1 MPPLPGF
8 LHRSGFSLLA
18 LLILFPVSPQ
28 ASDASAC
35 VVLVAVDIEASEV
48 LSSSESRDLVAPFLG
63 ACIDAALTRDLLS
76 ALSDRLISNGYVT
89 SRPYLLEQDISDGQI
104 DIRILA
110 GTVEAIVDADSG
122 ESNGKIA
129 TAFLFHDE
137 ILNLRQL
144 ETSLEVIER
153 VPSTSARIEIRP
165 GSRQGGSVVAI
176 ETRESNP
183 FRFELGV
190 NAQTDLD
197 SQLSLLI
204 NRDNLFDINDVL
216 QFRMNSGEVRENV
229 QSNRSRELN
238 YSFPLGAN
246 LLELSY
252 SDINFEQRV
261 QGSSGSFL
269 SEGET
274 LARRYRISRVVN
286 RSQSNRLT
294 LALALELRDTD
305 NFFEGEPVDV
315 SSYKTSQLQ
324 LELQHDWYRPWGRL
338 ALSYIYHQGLDSFGA
353 RDDDYFTRADGA
365 DSEAR
370 LQFEKFIV
378 DAGAIYYLDGP
389 SWYLDTN
396 LHWQY
401 SDDILFDSDKL
412 NLGSPYTVRGYA
424 SALSGSNA
432 WYLRHDITWQLQSA
446 GYPFDARQ
454 QVKSV
459 ALSLGLDYGEVK
471 CEIDNA
477 DVCGEIYGAGFGLV
491 VWDSNFSGRLLW
503 GHPLK
508 EIGDEIGDD
517 NTFLLDLRWVL

>member
-8 LHRSGFSLLA
+8 LHRFGFSLLA

-294 LALALELRDTD
+294 LALELRDTD

-315 SSYKTSQLQ
+315 SSYKTSQVR
-324 LELQHDWYRPWGRL
+324 LELEHDWYRPWGRL
-338 ALSYIYHQGLDSFGA
+338 AMSYIYHQGLDS
-353 RDDDYFTRADGA
+353 
-365 DSEAR
+365 
-370 LQFEKFIV
+370 
-378 DAGAIYYLDGP
+378 
-389 SWYLDTN
+389 
-396 LHWQY
+396 
-401 SDDILFDSDKL
+401 
-412 NLGSPYTVRGYA
+412 
-424 SALSGSNA
+424 LS
-432 WYLRHDITWQLQSA
+432 Q
-446 GYPFDARQ
+446 
-454 QVKSV
+454 
-459 ALSLGLDYGEVK
+459 
-471 CEIDNA
+471 
-477 DVCGEIYGAGFGLV
+477 
-491 VWDSNFSGRLLW
+491 GR
-503 GHPLK
+503 
-508 EIGDEIGDD
+508 
-517 NTFLLDLRWVL
+517 